1 MLHELVL
8 IDMAL
13 DWEQIDILSPTL
25 IYIEEL
31 HLVRSHCNIITSSY
45 KISKEYFKN
54 LRFINLEQ
62 NGIASWDEIIGFR
75 VLPDLRRL
83 NVSKNKIKE
92 VYYKPGFDSLYM
104 LVIEDNLI
112 NSWKSFDAMNEVKK
126 ITHVRCNGNPIYEQ

>member
-25 IYIEEL
+25 IYIEDL
-31 HLVRSHCNIITSSY
+31 HLVRCHCRIITSNY

-83 NVSKNKIKE
+83 NVSKNRIKE

-112 NSWKSFDAMNEVKK
+112 TSWKSFDAMNEVKK
-126 ITHVRCNGNPIYEQ
+126 ITHLRCNGNPIYEQ